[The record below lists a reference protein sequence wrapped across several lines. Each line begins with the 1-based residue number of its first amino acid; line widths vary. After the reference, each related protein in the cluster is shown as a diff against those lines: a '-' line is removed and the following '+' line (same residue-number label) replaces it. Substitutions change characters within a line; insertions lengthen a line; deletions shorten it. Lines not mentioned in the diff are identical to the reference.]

1 MGLGGSRT
9 QRALTGRAPP
19 TPRRAS
25 ACACRP
31 RRDTA
36 AFAAFCPASKRLLAA
51 DPSWAWTEQMVL
63 LASQIGIRRLVVAQA
78 GVVAMDEDARAAAA
92 SLEVRRTPL
101 LLDQEGNLRK
111 E

>member
-25 ACACRP
+25 ACRP

-51 DPSWAWTEQMVL
+51 DPSWAWTEQMVV